1 MVSGGLD
8 GMATSA
14 IFTGEIWKSGAVVVG
29 FIDHIMT
36 AGKNLDN
43 GNRSV
48 KKRG

>member
-1 MVSGGLD
+1 VVGGGLD

-14 IFTGEIWKSGAVVVG
+14 SFTVETWESGAAVVG
-29 FIDHIMT
+29 FMDHIMT